1 MTPQTSDRFWRLLFV
16 WQQNLG
22 STKSHHAKTGIRVTV
37 EMLGNTGTAKD
48 HLQPWCHHPG
58 TESQIA
64 HFHSRIIQSWQ
75 LLRPSIR
82 IRVDT
87 LSRCSCSLFRFFG
100 SNASSTLL
108 GSPIC
113 WGQHLVL
120 SHVHMHFCS
129 RLPCALGEFRY
140 PESKKLNGLEPRIVG
155 FAEHITRCLDCT
167 QRMMWD
173 MIRAY
178 GTYIMLSPHCCI
190 TFVVSKIPA
199 QSFTISPCFPRRY
212 WFIGWLRCRCRNCFW
227 YSAATLLCHSVWLVK
242 PEPGTQWFPVSDQH
256 SYDSGRLR
264 Y

>member
-1 MTPQTSDRFWRLLFV
+1 MAKVTIRTMGRSSADYFKAPLGLVIQQVFWIALVFGGVGRHQKTWSFYQEPWVDSSNRRLLSV
-16 WQQNLG
+16 WQQNLW

-64 HFHSRIIQSWQ
+64 HLHSRIIESWQ

-87 LSRCSCSLFRFFG
+87 LSRCSCSLFRFFW

-108 GSPIC
+108 GSSIC
-113 WGQHLVL
+113 GGQHLVL
-120 SHVHMHFCS
+120 SHVHMHFRS

-173 MIRAY
+173 MIRA
-178 GTYIMLSPHCCI
+178 
-190 TFVVSKIPA
+190 
-199 QSFTISPCFPRRY
+199 
-212 WFIGWLRCRCRNCFW
+212 
-227 YSAATLLCHSVWLVK
+227 
-242 PEPGTQWFPVSDQH
+242 
-256 SYDSGRLR
+256 
-264 Y
+264 

>member
-1 MTPQTSDRFWRLLFV
+1 MDFLPRALSWLLKPV
-16 WQQNLG
+16 SQQNLG
-22 STKSHHAKTGIRVTV
+22 STKSHHAKIGIRGDTV
-37 EMLGNTGTAKD
+37 KMLGNTGTAKD

-58 TESQIA
+58 TKSQIA

-75 LLRPSIR
+75 LRPSIR

-87 LSRCSCSLFRFFG
+87 LSRCSCSLFRCFW
-100 SNASSTLL
+100 SNASSRLL

-120 SHVHMHFCS
+120 SPVHMHFRS

-155 FAEHITRCLDCT
+155 FAEHITRCLDCK

-178 GTYIMLSPHCCI
+178 GTCIMLSPHI
-190 TFVVSKIPA
+190 AVLGS
-199 QSFTISPCFPRRY
+199 
-212 WFIGWLRCRCRNCFW
+212 L
-227 YSAATLLCHSVWLVK
+227 
-242 PEPGTQWFPVSDQH
+242 
-256 SYDSGRLR
+256 
-264 Y
+264 